1 MPRSWTLLALPVFLA
16 LCLHPSQARPLGQI
30 PFWSHSSKPCPTVH
44 FERLVVHGDSFSD
57 NGNVYEL
64 SNHSWPGDVFY
75 YKGRFSNGP
84 VASGLGTKLENY
96 AYGSATTDSEI
107 VQGKTGINADL
118 PVPGFI
124 QQIQLFRNNQKTASE
139 NDLSTTLFMISFQ
152 GNDFWFD
159 PTIDTQVVLGSI
171 ERGVRQLVDLGAQH
185 IMVVENLDIGL
196 IPAFG
201 DNSTLAKER
210 SELSAKQHR
219 EYQEMKKRLEAEYGA
234 PKGGQPFVNCGT
246 GVNIA
251 FFDLFEFL
259 KGFRDSDNLGRLGIT
274 NVTHGCVSADYQ
286 TRCGEASG
294 YFFYDSFHPS
304 AKVHRAIGEAVLEFM
319 M

>member
-1 MPRSWTLLALPVFLA
+1 MG
-16 LCLHPSQARPLGQI
+16 AR
-30 PFWSHSSKPCPTVH
+30 
-44 FERLVVHGDSFSD
+44 
-57 NGNVYEL
+57 
-64 SNHSWPGDVFY
+64 
-75 YKGRFSNGP
+75 
-84 VASGLGTKLENY
+84 LENY
-96 AYGSATTDSEI
+96 AYGSATTDSEV

-124 QQIQLFRNNQKTASE
+124 QQIQLFRDNQKTSSDKSD

-159 PTIDTQVVLGSI
+159 PKIDTQVVLGSI
-171 ERGVRQLVDLGAQH
+171 ERGVLQLVDLGARH
-185 IMVVENLDIGL
+185 IMVVENSDIGK

-219 EYQEMKKRLEAEYGA
+219 EYQEMKRRLEVEYGT
-234 PKGGQPFVNCGT
+234 PERGGRHFVNCGT
-246 GVNIA
+246 GSTMTNKVSIA

-259 KGFRDSDNLGRLGIT
+259 ESFQSPDNLERLNIT
-274 NVTHGCVSADYQ
+274 NVTHGCVSPDYQ
-286 TRCGEASG
+286 TRCEDPSG

-304 AKVHRAIGEAVLEFM
+304 AKVHRAIGEAVLELM
-319 M
+319 L

>member
-1 MPRSWTLLALPVFLA
+1 MPFFG
-16 LCLHPSQARPLGQI
+16 HPSK
-30 PFWSHSSKPCPTVH
+30 SCPTVH
-44 FERLVVHGDSFSD
+44 FDRLVVHGDSFSD

-64 SNHSWPGDVFY
+64 SNHSWPRDVFY

-84 VASGLGTKLENY
+84 VANELGARLENY

-124 QQIQLFRNNQKTASE
+124 QQIQLFRNNQKTCSD

-159 PTIDTQVVLGSI
+159 PTIDTRVVLGSI
-171 ERGVRQLVDLGAQH
+171 ERGVRQLVNLGARH
-185 IMVVENLDIGL
+185 IMVVENSDIGK
-196 IPAFG
+196 IPVFG
-201 DNSTLAKER
+201 NNSTLAKER

-219 EYQEMKKRLEAEYGA
+219 EYQEMKKRVEVEYGA
-234 PKGGQPFVNCGT
+234 PRRGGRPFVNCGAGSSMT
-246 GVNIA
+246 DKVNVA
-251 FFDLFEFL
+251 FFDLFDFL
-259 KGFRDSDNLGRLGIT
+259 EGFRSPDNLERLNIT
-274 NVTHGCVSADYQ
+274 NVTHGCVSPDYQ
-286 TRCGEASG
+286 TRCEDASG

-304 AKVHRAIGEAVLEFM
+304 TKVHRAIGEAVLAFM
-319 M
+319 L